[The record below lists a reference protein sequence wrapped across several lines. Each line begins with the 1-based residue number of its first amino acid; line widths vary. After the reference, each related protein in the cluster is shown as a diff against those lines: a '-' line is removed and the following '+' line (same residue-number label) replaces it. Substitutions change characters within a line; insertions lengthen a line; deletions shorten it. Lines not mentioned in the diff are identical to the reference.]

1 VHRLL
6 MPDGR
11 EKWVHQRG
19 SHSFG
24 SNGRPKRS
32 VGTVQDITERH
43 YSEQQLRVAAT
54 AFESQE
60 GMVVTDRN
68 NVILRV
74 NRSFTNIT
82 GYTPEEAVGNTP
94 RLLASGQHGADFYSA
109 LWQQLDQTGS
119 WQGEIWN
126 RRKSGEIY
134 PEWLTI
140 TTVKDDS
147 GVVTN
152 YVGTM
157 TDITRRKLAEDEI
170 KSLAFFDPLTRL
182 PNRRL
187 LIDRLQQAFA
197 TSGRSGR
204 WGALLF
210 LDLDHFKNLN
220 DTLGHD
226 IGDLLLQQVAQ
237 RLTECVREGDTVAR
251 LGGDEFV
258 VMLEGLSQDEAE
270 AATQTGTL
278 GQKIVASLN
287 QPFHLGKHVHHSTP
301 SIGATQFN
309 AHNCT
314 VDELLEQSDLAMYK
328 AKTSGRNA
336 LCFFD
341 PQMQAVVTARASMEA
356 KIRKAVSENQFV
368 LYYQPQ
374 ILARF
379 NVVGAEGL
387 VRWKDPDRG
396 IVPPS
401 EFISLAEESG
411 LILPIG
417 LWVLRAACEQLAI
430 WATIPRSRHLTI
442 SVNVS
447 ARQLYQQDFVH
458 EVLAVIKSAGANPN
472 LLKLELTESL
482 LVSNVEET
490 IEKKLLLK
498 GHGVR
503 FALDDFGTGFSSL
516 AYLKR
521 LPLDQLKIDQSFVR
535 DILTDPNDAAI
546 AKTVIALAGSLGLS
560 VIAEGVETE
569 SQRGLLEA
577 QGCDSYQGYLF
588 GRPMPIAEFE
598 VLLGQRSLQKDN

>member
-1 VHRLL
+1 
-6 MPDGR
+6 MGG
-11 EKWVHQRG
+11 HQG
-19 SHSFG
+19 
-24 SNGRPKRS
+24 
-32 VGTVQDITERH
+32 
-43 YSEQQLRVAAT
+43 
-54 AFESQE
+54 
-60 GMVVTDRN
+60 
-68 NVILRV
+68 
-74 NRSFTNIT
+74 
-82 GYTPEEAVGNTP
+82 
-94 RLLASGQHGADFYSA
+94 
-109 LWQQLDQTGS
+109 
-119 WQGEIWN
+119 
-126 RRKSGEIY
+126 
-134 PEWLTI
+134 
-140 TTVKDDS
+140 
-147 GVVTN
+147 
-152 YVGTM
+152 
-157 TDITRRKLAEDEI
+157 
-170 KSLAFFDPLTRL
+170 
-182 PNRRL
+182 
-187 LIDRLQQAFA
+187 
-197 TSGRSGR
+197 
-204 WGALLF
+204 
-210 LDLDHFKNLN
+210 
-220 DTLGHD
+220 
-226 IGDLLLQQVAQ
+226 
-237 RLTECVREGDTVAR
+237 
-251 LGGDEFV
+251 
-258 VMLEGLSQDEAE
+258 
-270 AATQTGTL
+270 
-278 GQKIVASLN
+278 
-287 QPFHLGKHVHHSTP
+287 
-301 SIGATQFN
+301 FN

-314 VDELLEQSDLAMYK
+314 VDELLKQSDLAMYK

-490 IEKKLLLK
+490 IEKMLLLK

>member
-1 VHRLL
+1 
-6 MPDGR
+6 
-11 EKWVHQRG
+11 
-19 SHSFG
+19 
-24 SNGRPKRS
+24 
-32 VGTVQDITERH
+32 
-43 YSEQQLRVAAT
+43 
-54 AFESQE
+54 
-60 GMVVTDRN
+60 
-68 NVILRV
+68 
-74 NRSFTNIT
+74 
-82 GYTPEEAVGNTP
+82 
-94 RLLASGQHGADFYSA
+94 
-109 LWQQLDQTGS
+109 
-119 WQGEIWN
+119 
-126 RRKSGEIY
+126 
-134 PEWLTI
+134 
-140 TTVKDDS
+140 
-147 GVVTN
+147 
-152 YVGTM
+152 
-157 TDITRRKLAEDEI
+157 
-170 KSLAFFDPLTRL
+170 
-182 PNRRL
+182 
-187 LIDRLQQAFA
+187 
-197 TSGRSGR
+197 
-204 WGALLF
+204 
-210 LDLDHFKNLN
+210 
-220 DTLGHD
+220 
-226 IGDLLLQQVAQ
+226 
-237 RLTECVREGDTVAR
+237 
-251 LGGDEFV
+251 
-258 VMLEGLSQDEAE
+258 
-270 AATQTGTL
+270 
-278 GQKIVASLN
+278 
-287 QPFHLGKHVHHSTP
+287 
-301 SIGATQFN
+301 
-309 AHNCT
+309 
-314 VDELLEQSDLAMYK
+314 MYK

-490 IEKKLLLK
+490 IEKMLLLK

>member
-1 VHRLL
+1 
-6 MPDGR
+6 
-11 EKWVHQRG
+11 
-19 SHSFG
+19 
-24 SNGRPKRS
+24 
-32 VGTVQDITERH
+32 
-43 YSEQQLRVAAT
+43 
-54 AFESQE
+54 
-60 GMVVTDRN
+60 
-68 NVILRV
+68 
-74 NRSFTNIT
+74 
-82 GYTPEEAVGNTP
+82 
-94 RLLASGQHGADFYSA
+94 
-109 LWQQLDQTGS
+109 
-119 WQGEIWN
+119 
-126 RRKSGEIY
+126 
-134 PEWLTI
+134 
-140 TTVKDDS
+140 
-147 GVVTN
+147 
-152 YVGTM
+152 
-157 TDITRRKLAEDEI
+157 
-170 KSLAFFDPLTRL
+170 
-182 PNRRL
+182 
-187 LIDRLQQAFA
+187 
-197 TSGRSGR
+197 
-204 WGALLF
+204 
-210 LDLDHFKNLN
+210 
-220 DTLGHD
+220 
-226 IGDLLLQQVAQ
+226 
-237 RLTECVREGDTVAR
+237 
-251 LGGDEFV
+251 LGGHQ
-258 VMLEGLSQDEAE
+258 G
-270 AATQTGTL
+270 
-278 GQKIVASLN
+278 
-287 QPFHLGKHVHHSTP
+287 
-301 SIGATQFN
+301 FN

-314 VDELLEQSDLAMYK
+314 VDELLKQSDLAMYK

-490 IEKKLLLK
+490 IEKMLLLK

>member
-1 VHRLL
+1 
-6 MPDGR
+6 M
-11 EKWVHQRG
+11 
-19 SHSFG
+19 
-24 SNGRPKRS
+24 
-32 VGTVQDITERH
+32 
-43 YSEQQLRVAAT
+43 
-54 AFESQE
+54 
-60 GMVVTDRN
+60 
-68 NVILRV
+68 
-74 NRSFTNIT
+74 
-82 GYTPEEAVGNTP
+82 
-94 RLLASGQHGADFYSA
+94 
-109 LWQQLDQTGS
+109 
-119 WQGEIWN
+119 
-126 RRKSGEIY
+126 
-134 PEWLTI
+134 
-140 TTVKDDS
+140 
-147 GVVTN
+147 
-152 YVGTM
+152 
-157 TDITRRKLAEDEI
+157 
-170 KSLAFFDPLTRL
+170 
-182 PNRRL
+182 
-187 LIDRLQQAFA
+187 
-197 TSGRSGR
+197 
-204 WGALLF
+204 
-210 LDLDHFKNLN
+210 
-220 DTLGHD
+220 
-226 IGDLLLQQVAQ
+226 
-237 RLTECVREGDTVAR
+237 
-251 LGGDEFV
+251 
-258 VMLEGLSQDEAE
+258 
-270 AATQTGTL
+270 
-278 GQKIVASLN
+278 
-287 QPFHLGKHVHHSTP
+287 
-301 SIGATQFN
+301 
-309 AHNCT
+309 
-314 VDELLEQSDLAMYK
+314 DELLKQSDLAMYK

-490 IEKKLLLK
+490 IEKMLLLK